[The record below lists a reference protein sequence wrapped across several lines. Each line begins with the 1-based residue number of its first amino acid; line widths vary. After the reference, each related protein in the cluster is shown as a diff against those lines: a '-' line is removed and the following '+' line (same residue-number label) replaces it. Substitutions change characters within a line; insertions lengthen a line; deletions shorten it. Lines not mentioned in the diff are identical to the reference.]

1 MPACLTNLGRGK
13 ALLKKASSF
22 HWSELRACAYRPCA
36 CTYARTCTPTST
48 GRSIVLTPSRPRIAA
63 LAYCYVVTYHGIYT
77 YALRR
82 YAHEHHNEHHLIA
95 KGVQHTSSRARYR
108 INATRSLMM
117 TASLEKVRP
126 PSCRTVAART
136 CDCTCTCTCTCTV
149 AARTCD
155 CTVPLPT
162 SYVLH
167 PTVHVL
173 LVHAASHIFRPSRI
187 ASSKA

>member
-136 CDCTCTCTCTCTV
+136 CDCT
-149 AARTCD
+149 
-155 CTVPLPT
+155 VPLPT